1 KFQKGGKRHMVDREP
16 IYEFSR
22 LRVRFRMEM
31 QGRLIEAAVSLVA
44 LESLWTGR
52 AREECNMAERLRRF
66 REFRGDIER
75 LIGDGPLQAAAD
87 DDIPVLEAADL
98 PRRLKEPPSAERK
111 AA

>member
-1 KFQKGGKRHMVDREP
+1 MLDCEP

-22 LRVRFRMEM
+22 LRVRFRMEV
-31 QGRLIEAAVSLVA
+31 QGRITEAAVSLVA

-66 REFRGDIER
+66 REFRGEIER
-75 LIGDGPLQAAAD
+75 LIGGRPVQAAMAD
-87 DDIPVLEAADL
+87 DDIPVLEASDL
-98 PRRLKEPPSAERK
+98 PRHLMEPPGAELK